1 VLESYEEALGKGIE
15 AAPALVVG
23 DEWLVA
29 GPRELEDYRAVLRRY
44 AAARLGLPAVRIV
57 H

>member
-1 VLESYEEALGKGIE
+1 VRETFEDALDRGIDV
-15 AAPALVVG
+15 APALVIG

-29 GPRELEDYRAVLRRY
+29 GPRTADEYRAVLRRY
-44 AAARLGLPAVRIV
+44 AAARLGVPQPRTV